1 MAFSSAS
8 RPGTGP
14 SRDIV
19 EFGLGPT
26 LSRNWGA
33 VAARGVC
40 GLVFGLIAFLFP
52 GAALLSMVVLF
63 SIYLVLDGVFAIVAA
78 VRAARKD
85 ERWGWLTFEGLVD
98 IIAGIAA
105 FSWPHLTVLVFVG
118 LAAAWALVSGVLE
131 LRAALNLTKEHG
143 RGWLILGSIASI
155 VFGVALVLAPMMG
168 AVVLTWWLGAYA
180 TVFGAS
186 LLVLAFKLRKK
197 SAGVGTLEAG
207 GGGI

>member
-1 MAFSSAS
+1 MAFSSSTRPDTGAS
-8 RPGTGP
+8 R
-14 SRDIV
+14 DLI

-26 LSRNWGA
+26 LSQNWGA
-33 VAARGVC
+33 VAARGIC

-63 SIYLVLDGVFAIVAA
+63 SIYLLLDGLLAIVAA
-78 VRAARKD
+78 ARAGRRE
-85 ERWGWLTFEGLVD
+85 ERWGLLTFEGIVG

-105 FSWPHLTVLVFVG
+105 LTWPGLTVLVFVG
-118 LAAAWALVSGVLE
+118 LVAAWALVSGFLE
-131 LRAALNLTKEHG
+131 LRAAFNLTQEHG
-143 RGWLILGSIASI
+143 RGWLALGGIASI
-155 VFGVALVLAPMMG
+155 IFGVLLIIAPILG

-197 SAGVGTLEAG
+197 SSGTLETAHRP
-207 GGGI
+207 